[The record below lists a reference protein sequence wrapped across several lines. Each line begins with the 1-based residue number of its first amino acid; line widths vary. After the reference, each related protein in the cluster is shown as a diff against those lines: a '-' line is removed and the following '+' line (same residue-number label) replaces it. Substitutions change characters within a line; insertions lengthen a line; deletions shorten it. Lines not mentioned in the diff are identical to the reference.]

1 MAFNAK
7 GEKPA
12 GFTMAEILLS
22 LTIIG
27 VVAAITLPSLTG
39 NINERTWNTQ
49 RKALYARM
57 SQAIALMP
65 ALNGFGTLET
75 VSNSG
80 STSINDTAAET
91 FITSGLAKVLKI
103 NNICDNEHIEDCGI
117 VSQITTLNGST
128 ISTPTTMQQLNYKM
142 LTGSYSAYG
151 AHFSF
156 LNTKGAAFETANGE
170 SILAFYNPNCLPDMN
185 ESSDYYMQ
193 SKICANFIFD
203 LNGNKG
209 PNTVGKDIGF
219 ITILYPTDSSVVAPN
234 VPVQFNI
241 ASKEIS
247 TCSRS
252 FIKCLIS
259 HIYSTTRSSKNPDNL
274 PVSYKFF
281 TYPGAVTLLI
291 TLVSLSKSI
300 DLDFLGISIFIHDTP
315 HPISFPTS
323 AGMIPVL
330 SVNGNLIVNPIG
342 ATFPGCTSGMILI
355 LASL

>member
-1 MAFNAK
+1 MDENYSQTSARRTKPRFWPQARALAFNAK

-234 VPVQFNI
+234 VPVQR
-241 ASKEIS
+241 A
-247 TCSRS
+247 
-252 FIKCLIS
+252 
-259 HIYSTTRSSKNPDNL
+259 STTATQQEALGICKEQDSELRIPNLDELASMFVNQNLIGGTIVTSAYYHWSSTLYDSSKGWTQGFN
-274 PVSYKFF
+274 
-281 TYPGAVTLLI
+281 TGARLL
-291 TLVSLSKSI
+291 LNR
-300 DLDFLGISIFIHDTP
+300 
-315 HPISFPTS
+315 TS
-323 AGMIPVL
+323 RQNVYC
-330 SVNGNLIVNPIG
+330 VKR
-342 ATFPGCTSGMILI
+342 
-355 LASL
+355 